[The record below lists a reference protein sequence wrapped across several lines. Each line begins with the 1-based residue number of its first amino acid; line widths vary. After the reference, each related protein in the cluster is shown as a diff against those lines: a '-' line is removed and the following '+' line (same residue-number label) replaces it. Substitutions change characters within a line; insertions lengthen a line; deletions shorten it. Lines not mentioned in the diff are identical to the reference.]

1 MDFVWEVAQWIGTCS
16 ARVGPIP
23 ESTEKP
29 GQCGNYLTFDIVITV
44 VVVILSMC
52 VCVSTCVR
60 MHT

>member
-1 MDFVWEVAQWIGTCS
+1 MDFVWEVAQWIGTCY

-23 ESTEKP
+23 ESSEKP
-29 GQCGNYLTFDIVITV
+29 GQCDNYLTFGIVITV

-52 VCVSTCVR
+52 VCTCVC